1 MITSQKKP
9 WIEAVMDALRRIY
22 EEKNNR
28 RITYQQILIKELDKI
43 IRETQTKGKTPDR
56 TLSKILQI
64 IRDRGYLIFED
75 NQGTYILTDKFFE
88 DYQG

>member
-9 WIEAVMDALRRIY
+9 WIEAVMDALWRIY
-22 EEKNNR
+22 EGNNNR
-28 RITYQQILIKELDKI
+28 RITYQQIQIKELDKI
-43 IRETQTKGKTPDR
+43 KRETQTKGKTPDR